1 VSSELTHHTEP
12 VTTQNEPLTLAHV
25 QANLEPYIEAD
36 VLAERVRELG
46 HAINQDYAGKVDELI
61 ILCVL
66 KGSFIFMSDLVKH
79 IEVPCQME
87 FIRLASYGDS
97 LHSSGQVK
105 PVNLTLPNLHNKHVL
120 VIEDIIDTGLTL
132 SFLVD
137 YLKNL
142 HQTASLE
149 LAVLLDKHECRKPEA
164 QHLHCKYTGFKI
176 DNHFVV
182 GYGLDFA
189 GYLRQLP
196 AIFKYTG

>member
-1 VSSELTHHTEP
+1 MSINSTSPTEA
-12 VTTQNEPLTLAHV
+12 PLTLAHV
-25 QANLEPYIEAD
+25 QANLEPYIDAET
-36 VLAERVRELG
+36 LALRIQELG
-46 HAINQDYAGKVDELI
+46 EAINRDYKGRVDELTL
-61 ILCVL
+61 LCVL
-66 KGSFIFMSDLVKH
+66 KGSFMFTSDLVKH
-79 IEVPCQME
+79 IEIPCQVE
-87 FIRLASYGDS
+87 FIRLASYGDD

-164 QHLHCKYTGFKI
+164 QTLHCKYTGFQI

-182 GYGLDFA
+182 GYGLDFS

-196 AIFKYTG
+196 AIYKYTG

>member
-1 VSSELTHHTEP
+1 VNDLTHPTAEAVATEA
-12 VTTQNEPLTLAHV
+12 QPLTLAHV
-25 QANLEPYIEAD
+25 QANLSPYIDAET
-36 VLAERVRELG
+36 LAERVRELG
-46 HAINQDYAGKVDELI
+46 QAINNDYAGKIDELT

-79 IEVPCQME
+79 IDVPCQME

-132 SFLVD
+132 AFLVD

-164 QHLHCKYTGFKI
+164 QHLNCKYTGFKI
-176 DNHFVV
+176 ENHFVV

-196 AIFKYTG
+196 AIFKYNG